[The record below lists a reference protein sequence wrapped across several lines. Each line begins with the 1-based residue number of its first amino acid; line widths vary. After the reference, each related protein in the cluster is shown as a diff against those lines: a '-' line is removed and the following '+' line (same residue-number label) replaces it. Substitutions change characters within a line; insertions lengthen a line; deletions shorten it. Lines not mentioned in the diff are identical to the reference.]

1 MELCIRNR
9 RITESDLITIRGVI
23 REEGE
28 LGRTHL
34 SRRLCR
40 LWDWRQANSDYREI
54 ACRDLLRQLE
64 DRGLIELPKA
74 LCAARR
80 PGYKSQVQTPCLSTD
95 PVEAPLQEI
104 RREVQIVP
112 VASALERQRL
122 NELLA
127 AYHYLGYRQ
136 PTGPSL
142 GYLVFWRQRP
152 LACAR
157 FGPAAWQVAARD
169 QFIGWSPAQRRLGLR
184 HLVNN
189 DRWLILPW
197 VRVAHLA
204 SFVLGTL
211 SRRLA
216 QDWWRI
222 YREAIV
228 LAETFVESE
237 RFQGVCYQAAN
248 WICLGETRG
257 RGRDDREFLCAQP
270 NKSVWVFAL
279 GEDFRQRLVE
289 VGP

>member
-1 MELCIRNR
+1 MELFIRNR
-9 RITESDLITIRGVI
+9 RITESDLITIRGFI

-40 LWDWRQANSDYREI
+40 HWDWRQANRTYREI

-64 DRGLIELPKA
+64 ARGLIDLPPA
-74 LCAARR
+74 LCTPRR
-80 PGYKSQVQTPCLSTD
+80 PGYKNRVQTPCLATD
-95 PVEAPLQEI
+95 PVELPLQEI
-104 RREVQIVP
+104 RREIQIVP
-112 VASALERQRL
+112 GEGAEERQRL
-122 NELLA
+122 KELLA

-142 GYLVFWRQRP
+142 GYLVCWRQRP

-169 QFIGWSPAQRRLGLR
+169 QFMGWSPEQRRAGLR
-184 HLVNN
+184 HVVNN

-197 VRVAHLA
+197 VRVPQLA
-204 SFVLGTL
+204 SFVLAIL
-211 SRRLA
+211 CRRLA

-237 RFQGVCYQAAN
+237 RFQGVCYQAAR
-248 WICLGETRG
+248 WICLGQTRSRG
-257 RGRDDREFLCAQP
+257 RNDREFLCAQP
-270 NKSVWVFAL
+270 TKSVWVFAL
-279 GEDFRQRLVE
+279 GADFRQRLVE
-289 VGP
+289 VAP